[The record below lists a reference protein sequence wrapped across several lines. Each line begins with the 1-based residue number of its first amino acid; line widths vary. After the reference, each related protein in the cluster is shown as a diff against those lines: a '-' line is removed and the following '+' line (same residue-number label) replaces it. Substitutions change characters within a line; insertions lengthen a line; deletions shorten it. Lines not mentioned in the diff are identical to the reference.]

1 MWREKEN
8 IFCQEVDVE
17 KKLEDVTTEARCI
30 VQHPGFDETR
40 EGWLRLHLF
49 CYKTSPHSASQVFVF
64 FGLHPVVSVNA
75 AKNGTVLDNLSVNII
90 YIYDIYIYINA
101 AKNGTVLDNLS
112 VNIIYIYDVHAQ
124 VIQIFFTIL
133 NRRNREHKLYDW
145 FYQKGQLSAL

>member
-90 YIYDIYIYINA
+90 YIYD
-101 AKNGTVLDNLS
+101 
-112 VNIIYIYDVHAQ
+112 VHAQ
-124 VIQIFFTIL
+124 VIQNCTIFSRVDTY
-133 NRRNREHKLYDW
+133 NRM
-145 FYQKGQLSAL
+145 

>member
-1 MWREKEN
+1 M
-8 IFCQEVDVE
+8 
-17 KKLEDVTTEARCI
+17 
-30 VQHPGFDETR
+30 
-40 EGWLRLHLF
+40 F

-133 NRRNREHKLYDW
+133 NRRNREHKLYD
-145 FYQKGQLSAL
+145 